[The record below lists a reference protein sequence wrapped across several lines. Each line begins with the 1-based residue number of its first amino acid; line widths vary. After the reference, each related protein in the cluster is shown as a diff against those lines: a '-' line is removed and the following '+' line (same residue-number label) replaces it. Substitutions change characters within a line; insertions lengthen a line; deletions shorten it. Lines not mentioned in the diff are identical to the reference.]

1 MERLTFILSLTLLR
15 LSIWVDHRVVKGLI
29 KEAFVQEERT
39 RNALG
44 IRVGSPWN

>member
-1 MERLTFILSLTLLR
+1 MGRITFILSLTLLR

-39 RNALG
+39 RKVFG
-44 IRVGSPWN
+44 IRAGNPWN